1 MAIES
6 VGTPFMWAGFIVLV
20 LSLLAIDLG
29 IFHRRAHKVGIK
41 EALSWTIIWISSAF
55 IFNLLIWYWFGQRLA
70 LEFLTGYLI
79 EKALSVDNL
88 FIFVVI
94 FSYFGVPSILQ
105 HRVLFWGILGALCF
119 RAVFIILGAVLL
131 QKFHWLMYPLG
142 LLLLWTG
149 ARLFFEK
156 VTDVHPEKNFVV
168 RFFQRFIPMTKN
180 FRGSSFL
187 VMESGRLYATPLLLV
202 LITIEATDLI
212 FAVDSIP
219 AIFAVTKDPFIV
231 FTSNIFA
238 LLGLRALYF
247 AIAQA
252 LGKFYYLRLGL
263 ALVLV
268 FVGTKML
275 ISSFYTLPI
284 ALSLGIVILL
294 IGGAIVASIYFPPQK
309 RP

>member
-1 MAIES
+1 MRIES
-6 VGTPFMWAGFIVLV
+6 IGTPFMWAGFIILV
-20 LSLLAIDLG
+20 LFLLAIDLG

-41 EALSWTIIWISSAF
+41 EALIWTIIWISSAL
-55 IFNLLIWYWFGQRLA
+55 IFNLFIWHWFGHRLA

-105 HRVLFWGILGALCF
+105 HRVLFWGILGALSL
-119 RAVFIILGAVLL
+119 RALFIVLGAALL

-168 RFFQRFIPMTKN
+168 RLCKRFIPMTKN
-180 FRGSSFL
+180 FHGSSFL
-187 VMESGRLYATPLLLV
+187 VTDSGRLYATPLLLV

-219 AIFAVTKDPFIV
+219 AIFAVTQDPFIV

-252 LGKFYYLRLGL
+252 LGKFHYLRIGL

-268 FVGTKML
+268 FVGAKML
-275 ISSFYTLPI
+275 ISSFYTLPT

-294 IGGAIVASIYFPPQK
+294 IGGAIGASMLFPPQK
-309 RP
+309 HP